1 MFLDYLVNNKLYLK
15 KDISIQCAEII
26 DDVPNGVPYDFT
38 WSDIHEWVELKE
50 VINILSID
58 NNEFLFVKDDKK
70 YIYWCDVSIFFKL
83 RCKNKAEIREMN
95 LNKILE

>member
-1 MFLDYLVNNKLYLK
+1 MFSDYLVSNKLYLK
-15 KDISIQCAEII
+15 KDIRIECAEII
-26 DDVPNGVPYDFT
+26 DSKPRY
-38 WSDIHEWVELKE
+38 IHQWVELKE
-50 VINILSID
+50 LINIISID
-58 NNEFLFVKDDKK
+58 KNEFIFMKGDKK